1 MAAGPVFNFIMAFVL
16 SVIIVGAV
24 GYEPSRVL
32 SVKEGSAAET
42 AGLKEGDII
51 TSYQGYHIDLGKD
64 LYVYSYLNELKEGD
78 TINLTVKRDGKKM
91 DISYK
96 SDTNV
101 RYLLG
106 CNFNGDG
113 GLSEIYSGES
123 AYRRSCTAYL
133 FTRRQGVRDYSYSKR
148 IPHSRI
154 RFYL

>member
-1 MAAGPVFNFIMAFVL
+1 MWGRISVVAAGPVFNFIMAFVL

-32 SVKEGSAAET
+32 SVKEGSAAEA

-51 TSYQGYHIDLGKD
+51 TGYQGYHIDLGKD
-64 LYVYSYLNELKEGD
+64 LYVYSYLNQLKEGD

-106 CNFNGDG
+106 CNFNGDDT
-113 GLSEIYSGES
+113 SAMTVES
-123 AYRRSCTAYL
+123 VMDGMPLQEAGI
-133 FTRRQGVRDYSYSKR
+133 RQEM
-148 IPHSRI
+148 
-154 RFYL
+154 